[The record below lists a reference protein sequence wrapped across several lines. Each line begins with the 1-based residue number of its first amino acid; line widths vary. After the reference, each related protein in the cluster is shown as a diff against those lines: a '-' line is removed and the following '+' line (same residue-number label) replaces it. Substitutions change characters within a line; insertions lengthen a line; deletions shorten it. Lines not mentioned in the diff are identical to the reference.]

1 MIEAG
6 SLSIDLGAINWWA
19 VLVATVFAMTF
30 GMLYYMPFA
39 VGNAWMD
46 ALGKTVEDFA
56 ARDNHILPF
65 AIAIIGALLSVTTIA
80 ILVQLTG
87 ADTVV
92 GGLMIGALTAVGL
105 VLAPMATGYIFEGR
119 PLKLYSINAAENS
132 ISLVVIALIITL
144 WQ

>member
-6 SLSIDLGAINWWA
+6 SLSIDLGAINWLA
-19 VLVATVFAMTF
+19 VIAATIFAMAF

-46 ALGKTVEDFA
+46 TLGTTAEEINARGGHVRAFA
-56 ARDNHILPF
+56 V
-65 AIAIIGALLSVTTIA
+65 AIIGALLSVTTVA

-87 ADTVV
+87 AEDLI
-92 GGLMIGALTAVGL
+92 GGLLIGALAAVGL
-105 VLAPMATGYIFEGR
+105 VLAPMATAYIFEGR
-119 PLKLYSINAAENS
+119 PLKLYVINATENS
-132 ISLVVIALIITL
+132 ISLVVIALILTL

>member
-1 MIEAG
+1 MIEIG
-6 SLSIDLGAINWWA
+6 SLAIDLGVINWFA
-19 VLVATVFAMTF
+19 VVAATIFAMVF
-30 GMLYYMPFA
+30 GMVYYMPFA

-46 ALGKTVEDFA
+46 ALGTTQEELM

-65 AIAIIGALLSVTTIA
+65 VVAIVGALVSVTTVA

-87 ADTVV
+87 ADTLI
-92 GGLMIGALTAVGL
+92 GGLFIGAIAAIGL

-119 PLKLYSINAAENS
+119 PMKLYLINAVENS
-132 ISLVVIALIITL
+132 VSLIVIALILTL